1 VNSWRHTAG
10 RLIRGA
16 ALLGAALAALG
27 ALAQQKVYR
36 YAFEIA
42 ETSFDPQRINDVY
55 SNIVNQSMF
64 DAPLTYDYLAQPAK
78 LKPATAVAL
87 PEISADG
94 LTYTL
99 RIRPGIYF
107 ADDPAFKGKKRELV
121 AADYVYALKRVLNPK
136 LRATQLAEIE
146 PYVVGA
152 EEAAAKARKDNK
164 FDYDAPIEGIKLLD
178 KYTFQVRIK
187 SPQYVFI
194 YKFADCRI
202 VCAVAREVEEAY
214 GEDLGSHPVGTG
226 PFRLAFWKRSSKMV
240 LERNPNFREEYWD
253 AEPPKGD
260 ARAQEIY
267 SQMKGKR
274 MPQVDRVEVSVIEET
289 QPRWLS
295 FLNEEMDL
303 AFLVPEEFAYQAFPN
318 NKLAK
323 NLERRGIR
331 MEQLPALDLTYSFFN
346 MDDPVVGG
354 YTPDKVA
361 LRRAISLSYK
371 VKDEIA
377 ILRKGQAIPAD
388 APYAPGVAG
397 YDPDFHTTANEYNPA
412 KAKALLDM
420 FGYVDKDG
428 DGWREMPDGSPLV
441 IYRSSTPTARD
452 QQFDELWKRGMDDI
466 GVRLEMVKGKWPDI
480 LKAARLGKVQFWALG
495 GTASEPDADT
505 WLSSLYGPNKQQ
517 NLAQF
522 RLKAFDDL
530 YEKARSMSDTPE
542 RTKLYQEMSKLV
554 VAYAPWRINTNRIRT
569 DMWYPQ
575 VIGYRRHPIITYNN
589 WKYIDIDPSKRPG
602 AATQSASR

>member
-1 VNSWRHTAG
+1 MNSWRHTAS
-10 RLIRGA
+10 RLVRGA
-16 ALLGAALAALG
+16 AFLGAALAVLG
-27 ALAQQKVYR
+27 AGAQQKVYR

-55 SNIVNQSMF
+55 SNIVNNAMF
-64 DAPLTYDYLAQPAK
+64 DAPLAYDYLAQPAK
-78 LKPATAVAL
+78 LKPNTAVAL
-87 PEISADG
+87 PEVSPDG
-94 LTYTL
+94 LTFTL
-99 RIRPGIYF
+99 RIKPGIYF
-107 ADDPAFKGKKRELV
+107 ADDPAFKGRKRELV
-121 AADYVYALKRVLNPK
+121 AADYVYTLKRVLNPK

-152 EEAAAKARKDNK
+152 EEAAAKARKDNR
-164 FDYDAPIEGIKLLD
+164 FDYDAPIEGIKLVD

-187 SPQYVFI
+187 APQYVFM
-194 YKFADCRI
+194 YNFADCRI
-202 VCAVAREVEEAY
+202 MCAVAREVEEAY

-267 SQMKGKR
+267 TQMKGKR
-274 MPQVDRVEVSVIEET
+274 MPSIDRVEVSVIEET

-428 DGWREMPDGSPLV
+428 DGWREMPDGSALV
-441 IYRSSTPTARD
+441 VYRSSSPTVRD

-466 GVRLEMVKGKWPDI
+466 GVKLEMVKAKWPDI
-480 LKAARLGKVQFWALG
+480 LKAARLGKVQFWQLG
-495 GTASEPDADT
+495 GTASSPDADT
-505 WLSSLYGPNKQQ
+505 WLSSLYGPNRQQ

-522 RLKAFDDL
+522 RLKAFDEL
-530 YEKARSMSDTPE
+530 YEKARAMPDSPE
-542 RTKLYQEMSKLV
+542 RTKLYQEMTKLV

-602 AATQSASR
+602 AATHSASR